1 MGPNK
6 GKDFNLFYDAIKN
19 DVNMNGNY
27 IRDIT
32 TMVTAFREPEG
43 VNLALSMY
51 KANMERIGK
60 KVTEEGL
67 KEFEA
72 NIVNDENFAIKF
84 ASIMVGN
91 TGFKEIKKPFRN
103 IRTYDS
109 SGLVDSLNKDYTY
122 DIFDNP
128 LSVIL
133 DDGIQ
138 TPTESSNGQY
148 KIDKNW
154 NKMSKASQS
163 SSFDKQ
169 VGSIINSKLTDAKK
183 ELLLENLFEEIKN
196 PLQLNFEEYLIY
208 YNKKYSQP
216 YNPYEISISELIT
229 GN

>member
-1 MGPNK
+1 M
-6 GKDFNLFYDAIKN
+6 
-19 DVNMNGNY
+19 M
-27 IRDIT
+27 
-32 TMVTAFREPEG
+32 
-43 VNLALSMY
+43 ALISRPFSTV
-51 KANMERIGK
+51 KFICP
-60 KVTEEGL
+60 VWI
-67 KEFEA
+67 EA
-72 NIVNDENFAIKF
+72 LCIFVSESSSIKF

-91 TGFKEIKKPFRN
+91 IGFKQVNKVFGK

-109 SGLVDSLNKDYTY
+109 SGLVDSLDKDYTY

-138 TPTESSNGQY
+138 TPAESSTGQY
-148 KIDKNW
+148 KIDRTW
-154 NKMSKASQS
+154 SRMSKASQT

-183 ELLLENLFEEIKN
+183 QLLLENLFDQIEN
-196 PLQLNFEEYLIY
+196 PLQLSFEEYLNY

-216 YNPYEISISELIT
+216 YNPYQVIT